1 MGSWKPSLENLKQ
14 QKKMD
19 EHKVIGIDIGGSH
32 ITAGIVDLKSRKL
45 MKNSVATRHVNSKG
59 SAAEITDTWAEVIEQ
74 LISEHPFIQKKI
86 GIAMPGPF
94 DYREGICLIKGVDKF
109 ESLFNLNIK
118 KILAEKLK
126 IVSEN
131 ILMMN
136 DASCFLKGEV
146 FGGAAVNCDNVL
158 GVTLGTG
165 LGSALFHCGQTFEGD
180 LYFSPF
186 KDGVAE
192 DYLSSRWFL
201 KRYKETT
208 GRTAKNVREL
218 TGKISE
224 EPEIKTLFA
233 EFGKNLGEVLY
244 KYAQKHN
251 CETLVIGGNIANAW
265 ELFFPETRTILNML
279 PKAVAVKK
287 GELGEEGALIG
298 AASLWI

>member
-1 MGSWKPSLENLKQ
+1 VN
-14 QKKMD
+14 

-32 ITAGIVDLKSRKL
+32 ITAGIVDLNIRKL
-45 MKNSVATRHVNSKG
+45 EKDSVATRHINSKG
-59 SAAEITDTWAEVIEQ
+59 SAAEITGTWAEVIEQ
-74 LISEHPFIQKKI
+74 LISENPFIKKKI

-94 DYREGICLIKGVDKF
+94 DYKEGICLIKDVDKF

-118 KILAEKLK
+118 KILAEKLN

-131 ILMMN
+131 VLMMN

-165 LGSALFHCGQTFEGD
+165 LGSALFHNGQTFEGD
-180 LYFSPF
+180 LYFSPY

-201 KRYKETT
+201 KKYKETT
-208 GRTAKNVREL
+208 GCTAKNVKEL
-218 TGKISE
+218 SGKIPE
-224 EPEIKTLFA
+224 EPEIRTLFA

-244 KYAQKHN
+244 NYAQKHN
-251 CETLVIGGNIANAW
+251 CETIVIGGNIANAW
-265 ELFFPETRTILNML
+265 ELFFPETKTILNML
-279 PKAVAVKK
+279 PKTVAVKK
-287 GELGEEGALIG
+287 AELGEEGALIG